1 MSTHWGLRLR
11 ASLSLRARNAKG
23 PARVLATRL
32 KTSGLSKHTEAAAT
46 PPVLISKTIVLHE
59 SLSAER
65 AIVFAKVCEMGL
77 EGNRVEARRRPLL
90 KRNSRQWVKART
102 RGFCGVSSSRQSRQS
117 HDTWV
122 QMGSGDGAECPS
134 LGSHTLKA
142 SEPEPCSPSQQA
154 GARPPDSGVQD
165 RRGRSYQHRE
175 SPHPSNPQWR

>member
-1 MSTHWGLRLR
+1 MRR
-11 ASLSLRARNAKG
+11 ALHASSPRGSKRADCRSIPKR
-23 PARVLATRL
+23 PQ
-32 KTSGLSKHTEAAAT
+32 HQ
-46 PPVLISKTIVLHE
+46 PVLISKTIVLHE

-102 RGFCGVSSSRQSRQS
+102 RGFCGVSGSRQSRQS